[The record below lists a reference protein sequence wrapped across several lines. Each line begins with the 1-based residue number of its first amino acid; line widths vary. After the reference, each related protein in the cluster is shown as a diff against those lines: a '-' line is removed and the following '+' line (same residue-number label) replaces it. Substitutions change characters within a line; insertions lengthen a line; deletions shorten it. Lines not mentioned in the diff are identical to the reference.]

1 MSGCII
7 GRVVVV
13 RERSDSDIMTDR
25 GFVDDEW
32 TG

>member
-1 MSGCII
+1 MSGSIV
-7 GRVVVV
+7 GGVVVV
-13 RERSDSDIMTDR
+13 RERSDSDIVTDR